1 MNATKRTPLVETLDY
16 AASATRSLAL
26 ERVGI
31 ITDLELRMV
40 LQTDTSNTPTI
51 KQDALA
57 RMIKGLAIKDGQGHT
72 WWACGDGRQ
81 LHWLN
86 YLQYGGQVRMDTPP
100 NSGTDNVDEALWHIH
115 FGFNPR
121 NPFDPTAGIPAAE
134 LGQLALEITWG
145 AATDIAAAS
154 LSIDSGTVYVTPATI
169 LAGTPEYNAARKGMF
184 LPNVRWEKYDIA
196 SALGNLGV
204 TRELPAGAILRKTL
218 VMVVDSDDTRMV
230 TDQSTPEQDVTEIG
244 YIKAL
249 ENTIPFK
256 QNWVALE
263 GDMQARLGLASKP
276 VGVAMVN
283 WGEIVGDVAL
293 DLRKRLPGH
302 DYIGFTTVD
311 TGGDIWLLHLAYS
324 Q

>member
-1 MNATKRTPLVETLDY
+1 
-16 AASATRSLAL
+16 
-26 ERVGI
+26 
-31 ITDLELRMV
+31 
-40 LQTDTSNTPTI
+40 
-51 KQDALA
+51 
-57 RMIKGLAIKDGQGHT
+57 
-72 WWACGDGRQ
+72 
-81 LHWLN
+81 
-86 YLQYGGQVRMDTPP
+86 
-100 NSGTDNVDEALWHIH
+100 
-115 FGFNPR
+115 
-121 NPFDPTAGIPAAE
+121 
-134 LGQLALEITWG
+134 
-145 AATDIAAAS
+145 
-154 LSIDSGTVYVTPATI
+154 
-169 LAGTPEYNAARKGMF
+169 
-184 LPNVRWEKYDIA
+184 
-196 SALGNLGV
+196 
-204 TRELPAGAILRKTL
+204 
-218 VMVVDSDDTRMV
+218 MVVDSDDTRMV

-293 DLRKRLPGH
+293 DLRKRLPGY